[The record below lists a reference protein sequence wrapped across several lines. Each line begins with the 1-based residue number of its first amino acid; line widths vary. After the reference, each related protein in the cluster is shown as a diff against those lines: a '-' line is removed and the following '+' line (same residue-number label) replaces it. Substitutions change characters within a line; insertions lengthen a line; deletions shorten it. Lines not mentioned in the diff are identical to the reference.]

1 MGSGDVL
8 AVFWMVQGEISQLT
22 ECHVLMSISNISEG
36 SQFLGQ
42 ESVCVF
48 RARCAHPEISKPI

>member
-8 AVFWMVQGEISQLT
+8 AVFWMVQGEVSQLT

-42 ESVCVF
+42 EVSVCLSLGLDVP
-48 RARCAHPEISKPI
+48 AHTK

>member
-1 MGSGDVL
+1 
-8 AVFWMVQGEISQLT
+8 MVQGEISQLV

-42 ESVCVF
+42 GQCVSVF
-48 RARCAHPEISKPI
+48 RADVHTLKC

>member
-1 MGSGDVL
+1 MGSGDVY

-36 SQFLGQ
+36 SPFLGQ
-42 ESVCVF
+42 ESVCV
-48 RARCAHPEISKPI
+48 CL